1 MPRQDDFQVDRM
13 RGVMN
18 KERGTKAILSL
29 CALLAVA
36 LLLWQGTTTTRAQGA
51 NATADEGAGGNAL
64 I

>member
-36 LLLWQGTTTTRAQGA
+36 LLLWQGTATTRAQGPTPPA
-51 NATADEGAGGNAL
+51 NPQEPTPVG
-64 I
+64 